1 MKKLAK
7 IFLIGCLSLAVVAV
21 AAHLIWKYS
30 GSGEWQLRGTKDGI
44 TIYSMKKPGSVRKQF
59 KGIARVRSTLPV
71 AMASTMDDQI
81 YTEICK
87 WAGCVGAKVLERAD
101 EQHQL
106 IFFRMDY
113 PLHFRPREFLAAQHL
128 TLVPE
133 TNALLVEVTAA
144 PAKLP
149 LHDCCFRVE
158 HLNNTWRYTPLK
170 NGELEIEYSVDMDDG
185 GNFPYVLANLG
196 TPEFI
201 AGMLSQMQG
210 ILDKERAIAPNP
222 KFALLGGISQ

>member
-7 IFLIGCLSLAVVAV
+7 IFLISCLSLAAIAV

-30 GSGEWQLRGTKDGI
+30 GSGEWQLRGTKNGI
-44 TIYSMKKPGSVRKQF
+44 TVYSMKKPGSARKQF
-59 KGIARVRSTLPV
+59 KGIARVHSTLPI
-71 AMASTMDDQI
+71 AMASSMDDQI

-87 WAGCVGAKVLERAD
+87 WAGCVGAKVLERVD

-106 IFFRMDY
+106 IFFRMNY
-113 PLHFRPREFLAAQHL
+113 PFNFRPREFLAAQRL
-128 TLVPE
+128 SLVPE
-133 TNALLVEVTAA
+133 TKALLVEVTAA
-144 PAKLP
+144 PARLP
-149 LHDCCFRVE
+149 SHDCCFRVE

-185 GNFPYVLANLG
+185 GYFPYVLANLG
-196 TPEFI
+196 TPEFV

-210 ILDKERAIAPNP
+210 ILDKERAISPNP
-222 KFALLGGISQ
+222 KFALLAAK